1 MNQDAEQS
9 TLLRRLLRPYWAA
22 IFQAVAFT
30 LVMAAISSMVP
41 LISSFM
47 VDAIFTNGET
57 GLFLPLAF
65 CYVMAPVVQQVL
77 GIYQSSMGVLVSVL
91 FAGDLRCAVYRHLL
105 YLSLRFFQVNSAGK
119 VVNRVMEDTQ
129 TLLGVFNTSVTTTV
143 SDGII
148 ALVAICV
155 TLAINWRLG
164 LLTMLVVAVFV
175 ANYRFSIWRIVR
187 FTRLMRREDDVLS
200 GGVQN
205 RMSASVAIKTF
216 GTEEREN
223 TVFQG
228 HNLASVEY
236 GRTRDLANNSFWMNV
251 SLIASLGQALVY
263 FCGCA
268 LVLKGQM
275 TYGQVLAFNLYTMQ
289 LIWPCVRFS
298 QLAGRLQEARVALN
312 RLEEYLK
319 VEAEI
324 RDAPHP
330 RRVKRLSGAV
340 EFRNVEFHYVPEVPV
355 LRGIS
360 LKVAPGETFA
370 FIGSTGCG
378 KSTMLNLLTRFYD
391 VTGGQILLD
400 GHDIREYRLRDLQ
413 RQFGIVL
420 QESHIFSVS
429 VRENI
434 RYGRPAATEEEVVA
448 AAKAAEIH
456 DFIQGLPRGYDTLMG
471 EEGVALSVGQKQRIN
486 IARAICADPAIMI
499 MDEATSSLDSDSEAA
514 IQRGM
519 ERMLKGRTSFVVA
532 HRLSTIRNASQIVLI
547 DKGKVVEQGT
557 HEELMSM
564 ENGRYR
570 DLYTKHIGKG
580 VLDDA

>member
-1 MNQDAEQS
+1 
-9 TLLRRLLRPYWAA
+9 
-22 IFQAVAFT
+22 
-30 LVMAAISSMVP
+30 
-41 LISSFM
+41 
-47 VDAIFTNGET
+47 
-57 GLFLPLAF
+57 
-65 CYVMAPVVQQVL
+65 
-77 GIYQSSMGVLVSVL
+77 
-91 FAGDLRCAVYRHLL
+91 
-105 YLSLRFFQVNSAGK
+105 
-119 VVNRVMEDTQ
+119 
-129 TLLGVFNTSVTTTV
+129 
-143 SDGII
+143 
-148 ALVAICV
+148 
-155 TLAINWRLG
+155 
-164 LLTMLVVAVFV
+164 
-175 ANYRFSIWRIVR
+175 
-187 FTRLMRREDDVLS
+187 
-200 GGVQN
+200 
-205 RMSASVAIKTF
+205 
-216 GTEEREN
+216 
-223 TVFQG
+223 
-228 HNLASVEY
+228 
-236 GRTRDLANNSFWMNV
+236 
-251 SLIASLGQALVY
+251 
-263 FCGCA
+263 
-268 LVLKGQM
+268 
-275 TYGQVLAFNLYTMQ
+275 
-289 LIWPCVRFS
+289 
-298 QLAGRLQEARVALN
+298 
-312 RLEEYLK
+312 
-319 VEAEI
+319 
-324 RDAPHP
+324 
-330 RRVKRLSGAV
+330 
-340 EFRNVEFHYVPEVPV
+340 
-355 LRGIS
+355 
-360 LKVAPGETFA
+360 
-370 FIGSTGCG
+370 
-378 KSTMLNLLTRFYD
+378 MLNLLTRFYD

-557 HEELMSM
+557 HEELMAM